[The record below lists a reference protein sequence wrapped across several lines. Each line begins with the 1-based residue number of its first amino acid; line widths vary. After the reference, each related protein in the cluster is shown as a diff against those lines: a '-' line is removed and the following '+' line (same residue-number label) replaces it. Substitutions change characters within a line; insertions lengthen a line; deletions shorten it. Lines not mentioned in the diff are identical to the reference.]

1 MNFFHGD
8 GKGGIVDESGKEA
21 STFVVDPSFRST
33 NLTNLQ
39 KYSASNK

>member
-1 MNFFHGD
+1 MNVFHGD

-21 STFVVDPSFRST
+21 STFVVDSSFRLT

-39 KYSASNK
+39 KYSTFNK